1 MQRQLD
7 GIKTPMVTAKSDR
20 TILTC
25 TCENTMS
32 PDEGAL
38 AKAGCAAGN
47 SVNQLCRANLDHF
60 RAALA
65 KGLPVTV
72 ACTQEAPLF
81 SEIATDEAPDVPLS
95 FANIRETAGW
105 TADAKTSGPKM
116 AAMIAAASVTPAPF
130 GITTLESNGVA
141 LILGRDEVAIDAATT
156 LSAHLDITVLIQP
169 GAEVTPPAQTRFPV
183 LQGSIRTAVGHLGA
197 FTLTVDSFAAPSPS
211 SREMLRFEA
220 ARDGAISRADLI
232 VDLTG
237 KQPLFAAPELR
248 PGYFRADPKDPKSV
262 ADVIG
267 KAGQMVGAFDKP
279 VYIDFLADLCAH
291 SRNGITGCTRCLPLC
306 PTGAI
311 TPDGDSVKIDPAIC
325 AGCGQ
330 CAAAC
335 PTGAASYAL
344 PDVATV
350 AARLRAA
357 LKAWHDAGGPVAP
370 VILLHDAD
378 HGEPLINASG
388 RYGRG
393 LPAHVIPLGLNEITQ
408 AGPEVLAAAF
418 AYGAGAIALLGRAK
432 PLHDPEGLRAAIDLV
447 AGVGAAMSHGPVQLI
462 ETDDPDALEAALAEL
477 PRNAITQRPS
487 SFLPPADKRGLL
499 VMAFAEMNRAAAV
512 PAQVLPLPQGAPFGS
527 VTIDAEACT
536 LCQACTGVCP
546 TGALL
551 DNPETPML
559 RFTESACVQCG
570 LCAATCPETAIT
582 LTPQLDFDA
591 WDTPRRILHEEPPF
605 CCTSCGKAF
614 ATRSGIE
621 RIQSRLADHWMFTGQ
636 DGADR
641 LKVLAMCEDCRVEE
655 IVNQGFDPHDETTRK
670 VRTQADY
677 AVGSDEDKKP

>member
-1 MQRQLD
+1 M
-7 GIKTPMVTAKSDR
+7 I
-20 TILTC
+20 
-25 TCENTMS
+25 

-38 AKAGCAAGN
+38 AKAGYAGGS

-81 SEIATDEAPDVPLS
+81 SEVAADEAPDVPLS

-105 TADAKTSGPKM
+105 TAEAKTSGPKM
-116 AAMIAAASVTPAPF
+116 AAIIATAGVDPASF
-130 GITTLESNGVA
+130 GITTLESNGVT
-141 LILGRDEVAIDAATT
+141 LILGRDEAATDAAAA
-156 LSAHLDITVLIQP
+156 LSEHLDITVLMQP
-169 GAEVTPPAQTRFPV
+169 GAKVIPPPQTRFPV
-183 LQGSIRTAVGHLGA
+183 LQGRIRSALGHLGD
-197 FTLTVDSFAAPSPS
+197 FTLTVDDYSAPSPS
-211 SREMLRFEA
+211 SRDIMKYET
-220 ARDGAISRADLI
+220 ARDGAVSRADLI

-237 KQPLFAAPELR
+237 GQPLFAAHDLR
-248 PGYFRADPKDPKSV
+248 PGYLRADPKNPKAV
-262 ADVIG
+262 ADIVA

-291 SRNGITGCTRCLPLC
+291 SRNGITGCTRCLSLC

-311 TPDGDSVKIDPAIC
+311 TPNGDSVQIDPAIC

-335 PTGAASYAL
+335 PTGAAAYAL

-357 LKAWHDAGGPVAP
+357 LKAWHAAGGAVAP

-378 HGEPLINASG
+378 HGAPLIDASG

-393 LPAHVIPLGLNEITQ
+393 LPAHVIPLSLNEITQ

-418 AYGAGAIALLGRAK
+418 AYGAGAVALLGRAK
-432 PLHDPEGLRAAIDLV
+432 PLHDVDGLRAGIDLV
-447 AGVGAAMSHGPVQLI
+447 AGVSAAMGHGPITLI
-462 ETDDPDALEAALAEL
+462 ETDDPDALETALADL
-477 PRNAITQRPS
+477 LRATLSYPPS
-487 SFLPPADKRGLL
+487 SFLPPTDKRGLL
-499 VMAFAEMNRAAAV
+499 VMAFAEMNRAAPI
-512 PAQVLPLPQGAPFGS
+512 PADTLHLPQGAPFGS
-527 VTIDAEACT
+527 VTVDADACT

-559 RFTESACVQCG
+559 RFTESSCVQCG
-570 LCAATCPETAIT
+570 LCVATCPETAIT
-582 LTPQLDFDA
+582 LIPQIDFTA

-605 CCTSCGKAF
+605 CCTTCGAAF

-621 RIQSRLADHWMFTGQ
+621 RIQSRLADHWMFKGEA
-636 DGADR
+636 GVER

-655 IVNQGFDPHDETTRK
+655 VVNQGFDPHDETTRK
-670 VRTQADY
+670 VRTRDDY
-677 AVGSDEDKKP
+677 PAGSEDGEKS

>member
-1 MQRQLD
+1 M
-7 GIKTPMVTAKSDR
+7 IKANANR

-38 AKAGCAAGN
+38 AKAGCAAGG
-47 SVNQLCRANLDHF
+47 SVNQLCRANLDNF

-81 SEIATDEAPDVPLS
+81 SEVAADEAPDLPLS

-105 TADAKTSGPKM
+105 TAQAATSGPKM
-116 AAMIAAASVTPAPF
+116 AAMIAAAAVAPAPF
-130 GITTLESNGVA
+130 GVTTLDSTGVT
-141 LILGRDEVAIDAATT
+141 LILGRDEVAIEAADA
-156 LSAHLDITVLIQP
+156 LSEHLDITVLMQP
-169 GAEVTPPAQTRFPV
+169 GSQITPPMQTRFPV
-183 LQGSIRTAVGHLGA
+183 LQGRIRTALGHLGA
-197 FTLTVDSFAAPSPS
+197 FTLTVDDYAAPSPS
-211 SREMLRFEA
+211 SREVLKFEA
-220 ARDGAISRADLI
+220 ARDGAVSRADLV

-237 KQPLFAAPELR
+237 TQPLFAAHDLR
-248 PGYFRADPKDPKSV
+248 PGYLRADPKNPRAV
-262 ADVIG
+262 ADLIA
-267 KAGQMVGAFDKP
+267 KAGQMVGTFDKP

-291 SRNGITGCTRCLPLC
+291 SRNGITGCTRCLSLC

-311 TPDGDSVKIDPAIC
+311 TPNGDSVQIDPAIC

-335 PTGAASYAL
+335 PTGAAAYAL

-357 LKAWHDAGGPVAP
+357 LKAWHDAGGTTAP

-388 RYGRG
+388 RYGNG

-418 AYGAGAIALLGRAK
+418 AYGAGAVALLGRAK
-432 PLHDPEGLRAAIDLV
+432 PLHDVDGLRAGIELV
-447 AGVGAAMSHGPVQLI
+447 TGVAEAMGHGPVTLI
-462 ETDDPDALEAALAEL
+462 ETDDPDALEAALDVL
-477 PRNAITQRPS
+477 PKSAVHAAPS

-499 VMAFAEMNRAAAV
+499 VMAFAEMNRAAPK
-512 PAQVLPLPQGAPFGS
+512 PAQTLPLPQGAPFGS
-527 VTIDAEACT
+527 VTVDPEACT

-582 LTPQLDFDA
+582 LTPQLDFAA

-605 CCTSCGKAF
+605 CCTVCGEAF
-614 ATRSGIE
+614 ATRSGID
-621 RIQSRLADHWMFTGQ
+621 RVKSRLVDHWMFQGETG
-636 DGADR
+636 AAR
-641 LKVLAMCEDCRVEE
+641 LKVLSMCEDCRVQE
-655 IVNQGFDPHDETTRK
+655 IVNQGFDPHGETIRK

-677 AVGSDEDKKP
+677 GDGYEDS

>member
-1 MQRQLD
+1 MTKA
-7 GIKTPMVTAKSDR
+7 ISDR

-38 AKAGCAAGN
+38 AKAGCAGGS

-81 SEIATDEAPDVPLS
+81 SEVAADEAPDVPLS

-105 TADAKTSGPKM
+105 TSQAKSSGPKM
-116 AAMIAAASVTPAPF
+116 AAIIAAATVAPAPF
-130 GITTLESNGVA
+130 GITTLESNGVT
-141 LILGRDEVAIDAATT
+141 LILGRDEAAIEAAAE
-156 LSAHLDITVLIQP
+156 LSEHLDITVLLQP
-169 GAEVTPPAQTRFPV
+169 GAKVTPPAQTRFPV
-183 LQGSIRTAVGHLGA
+183 LQGSIRTALGHLGA
-197 FTLTVDSFAAPSPS
+197 FTLTVDNYAQPSPS
-211 SREMLRFEA
+211 SRDTLKFET
-220 ARDGAISRADLI
+220 ARDGAVSRADLI

-237 KQPLFAAPELR
+237 GQPLFAAHDLR
-248 PGYFRADPKDPKSV
+248 PGYLRADPKSPKAV
-262 ADVIG
+262 ADIIAT
-267 KAGQMVGAFDKP
+267 AGQMVGEFDKP
-279 VYIDFLADLCAH
+279 VYIDFIADLCAH
-291 SRNGITGCTRCLPLC
+291 SRNGITGCTRCLSLC

-311 TPDGDSVKIDPAIC
+311 TPNGDSVQIDPAIC

-335 PTGAASYAL
+335 PTGAAAYAL
-344 PDVATV
+344 PDVATI

-357 LKAWHDAGGPVAP
+357 LNGWYTAGGDLAP

-388 RYGRG
+388 RFGDG

-408 AGPEVLAAAF
+408 AGPETLATAF
-418 AYGAGAIALLGRAK
+418 AYGAGAVALLGRAK
-432 PLHDPEGLRAAIDLV
+432 PTHDVEGLRAGIDLV
-447 AGVGAAMSHGPVQLI
+447 AGVCAAMGYGPIALI
-462 ETDDPDALEAALAEL
+462 ETDDPDVLETALADL
-477 PRNAITQRPS
+477 PRNPVPIAPS
-487 SFLPPADKRGLL
+487 RFLPPTDKRGLL
-499 VMAFAEMNRAAAV
+499 VMAFAEMNRAAPT
-512 PAQVLPLPQGAPFGS
+512 PAQTLPLPSGAPFGRI
-527 VTIDAEACT
+527 TIDADACT

-582 LTPQLDFDA
+582 LTPQIDFLA
-591 WDTPRRILHEEPPF
+591 WDTPRQVLHQEPPF
-605 CCTSCGKAF
+605 CCITCGTAF

-621 RIQSRLADHWMFTGQ
+621 RIQSRLANHWMFNGETG
-636 DGADR
+636 AER
-641 LKVLAMCEDCRVEE
+641 LKVLEMCEDCRVVD
-655 IVNQGFDPHDETTRK
+655 IVNQGFDPHDDTTRK
-670 VRTQADY
+670 VRTKADY
-677 AVGSDEDKKP
+677 STNGDDGGQS

>member
-1 MQRQLD
+1 MT
-7 GIKTPMVTAKSDR
+7 KATSDR
-20 TILTC
+20 TVLTC

-32 PDEGAL
+32 PDESAL
-38 AKAGCAAGN
+38 AKAGCGGAA

-65 KGLPVTV
+65 EGFPVTV

-81 SEIATDEAPDVPLS
+81 SEIAADEAPDVSLS

-105 TADAKTSGPKM
+105 TAQADTSGPKM
-116 AAMIAAASVTPAPF
+116 AAMIAAASVEPAPF
-130 GITTLESNGVA
+130 GVTTLESNGVT
-141 LILGRDEVAIDAATT
+141 LILGRDETALEAAAT
-156 LSAHLDITVLIQP
+156 LADHLDITVLMQP
-169 GAEVTPPAQTRFPV
+169 GAAVVPPAQTRFPV
-183 LQGSIRTAVGHLGA
+183 LQGRIRSATGHLGA
-197 FTLTVDSFAAPSPS
+197 FVLTVDDYAAPSPS
-211 SREMLRFEA
+211 SRDVLKFET
-220 ARDGAISRADLI
+220 ARDGAVSRADLV

-237 KQPLFAAPELR
+237 GRPLFTAHDLR
-248 PGYFRADPKDPKSV
+248 PGYLRADPKDAPAV
-262 ADVIG
+262 AALIAE
-267 KAGQMVGAFDKP
+267 AGQMVGAFDKP

-291 SRNGITGCTRCLPLC
+291 SRNEITGCTRCLSLC

-311 TPDGDSVKIDPAIC
+311 TPDGDSVQIDPAIC

-350 AARLRAA
+350 ATRLRAA
-357 LKAWHDAGGPVAP
+357 LKAWHAADGTVSP

-388 RYGRG
+388 RFGRG
-393 LPAHVIPLGLNEITQ
+393 LPAHVIPIGLNEITQ

-418 AYGAGAIALLGRAK
+418 AYGAGAVALLARAR
-432 PLHDPEGLRAAIDLV
+432 PLHDIEGLRAGIDLV
-447 AGVGAAMSHGPVQLI
+447 ASVGSAMGHGPITLV
-462 ETDDPDALEAALAEL
+462 ETDDPDALETALEAL
-477 PRNAITQRPS
+477 PRSPVLATPS
-487 SFLPPADKRGLL
+487 SFLPPTEKRGLL
-499 VMAFAEMNRAAAV
+499 VMAFAEMNRAAAQPV
-512 PAQVLPLPQGAPFGS
+512 QNMPLPQGAPFGR
-527 VTIDAEACT
+527 VHVDTDACT

-582 LTPQLDFDA
+582 LTPQIDFQA
-591 WDTPRRILHEEPPF
+591 WETPRQILHEEPPF
-605 CCTSCGKAF
+605 CCTKCGTAF

-621 RIQSRLADHWMFTGQ
+621 RVQSRLADHWMFQGDTG
-636 DGADR
+636 AER
-641 LKVLAMCEDCRVEE
+641 MKVLAMCEDCRVEE
-655 IVNQGFDPHDETTRK
+655 VVNQGFDPHDETTRK
-670 VRTQADY
+670 VRTRADY
-677 AVGSDEDKKP
+677 ADDDKS

>member
-1 MQRQLD
+1 M
-7 GIKTPMVTAKSDR
+7 IKATSER

-25 TCENTMS
+25 TCENTMA

-38 AKAGCAAGN
+38 AKAGCAGGN

-81 SEIATDEAPDVPLS
+81 SEVAADEAPDVPLS

-105 TADAKTSGPKM
+105 TQDAKTSGPKM
-116 AAMIAAASVTPAPF
+116 AAMIAAAAVAPAPF
-130 GITTLESNGVA
+130 GITTLESNGVT
-141 LILGRDEVAIDAATT
+141 LILGRDEAAIDAATA
-156 LSAHLDITVLIQP
+156 LSEHLDITVLLQP
-169 GAEVTPPAQTRFPV
+169 GAKVLPPAQTRFPV
-183 LQGSIRTAVGHLGA
+183 LQGSIRSALGHLGEFA
-197 FTLTVDSFAAPSPS
+197 LTVDEYAAPSPS
-211 SREMLRFEA
+211 SRDVLKFETP
-220 ARDGAISRADLI
+220 RDGAVSRADLI

-237 KQPLFAAPELR
+237 GQPLFAAHDLR
-248 PGYFRADPKDPKSV
+248 PGYLRADPKSPKAV
-262 ADVIG
+262 ADLVA

-291 SRNGITGCTRCLPLC
+291 SRNGITGCTRCLSLC

-311 TPDGDSVKIDPAIC
+311 TPDGDSVQIDPAIC

-335 PTGAASYAL
+335 PTGAAAYAL

-350 AARLRAA
+350 ATRLRAA
-357 LKAWHDAGGPVAP
+357 LKAWHAADSTVAP

-378 HGEPLINASG
+378 HGEPLINAAG

-393 LPAHVIPLGLNEITQ
+393 LPAHVIPLVLNEITQ
-408 AGPEVLAAAF
+408 AGPEVLATAF
-418 AYGAGAIALLGRAK
+418 AYGAGAVALLGRAK
-432 PLHDPEGLRAAIDLV
+432 PLHDVDGLRAGIDLV
-447 AGVGAAMSHGPVQLI
+447 AGVGAAMGHGPVTLI
-462 ETDDPDALEAALAEL
+462 ETDDPDALEAALADL
-477 PRNAITQRPS
+477 PRARLSGTPS
-487 SFLPPADKRGLL
+487 SFLPPTDKRGLL
-499 VMAFAEMNRAAAV
+499 VMAFAEMNRAAPT
-512 PAQVLPLPQGAPFGS
+512 PAEALPLPQGAPFGS
-527 VTIDAEACT
+527 VTIDSDACT

-559 RFTESACVQCG
+559 RFTESSCVQCG

-582 LTPQLDFDA
+582 LTPQIDFTA
-591 WDTPRRILHEEPPF
+591 WEKPRQILHEEAPF
-605 CCTSCGKAF
+605 CCTNCGTAF

-621 RIQSRLADHWMFTGQ
+621 RIQSRLADHWMFKGETG
-636 DGADR
+636 AER
-641 LKVLAMCEDCRVEE
+641 LKVLAMCEDCRVKDMFENE
-655 IVNQGFDPHDETTRK
+655 RGGIEVHRD
-670 VRTQADY
+670 A
-677 AVGSDEDKKP
+677 

>member
-1 MQRQLD
+1 
-7 GIKTPMVTAKSDR
+7 MVIANPDR

-25 TCENTMS
+25 TCEKTMS

-38 AKAGCAAGN
+38 AKAGCATGG

-81 SEIATDEAPDVPLS
+81 SEVAADEAPDVPLS
-95 FANIRETAGW
+95 FVNIRETAGW
-105 TADAKTSGPKM
+105 TSEAKTSGPKM
-116 AAMIAAASVTPAPF
+116 AALVAAASVAPAPF
-130 GITTLESNGVA
+130 GITTLESNGVT
-141 LILGRDEVAIDAATT
+141 LILGRDEIAIDAAAA
-156 LSAHLDITVLIQP
+156 LSETLDITVLLQP
-169 GAEVTPPAQTRFPV
+169 GSQVSPPAQTRFPV
-183 LQGSIRTAVGHLGA
+183 LQGRIRSASGHLGK
-197 FTLTVDSFAAPSPS
+197 FTLTVDEYAAPSPS
-211 SREMLRFEA
+211 SRDVLRFETP
-220 ARDGAISRADLI
+220 RDGAVSRADII

-237 KQPLFAAPELR
+237 GQPLFAAHDLR
-248 PGYFRADPKDPKSV
+248 PGYFRADPKSPKAV
-262 ADVIG
+262 ADIIAS
-267 KAGQMVGAFDKP
+267 AGQMVGAFDKP

-291 SRNGITGCTRCLPLC
+291 SRNGITGCTRCLSLC

-311 TPDGDSVKIDPAIC
+311 TPHGDSVQIDPSIC

-335 PTGAASYAL
+335 PTGAAAYAL

-357 LKAWHDAGGPVAP
+357 LKAWHAAGGTEAP
-370 VILLHDAD
+370 VILFHDAD
-378 HGEPLINASG
+378 HGEPLINTLG

-393 LPAHVIPLGLNEITQ
+393 LPAHVIPLSLNEITQ

-418 AYGAGAIALLGRAK
+418 AYGAGAVALLGRAQ
-432 PLHDPEGLRAAIDLV
+432 PLHDVSGLRAGIDLV
-447 AGVGAAMSHGPVQLI
+447 AMVSAAMAHGPVTLI
-462 ETDDPDALEAALAEL
+462 ETDDPDVLEVALRAL
-477 PRNAITQRPS
+477 PRAPLSQTPS

-499 VMAFAEMNRAAAV
+499 VMAFAEMNRAAPQ
-512 PAQVLPLPQGAPFGS
+512 PAQTVDLPQGAPFGR
-527 VTIDAEACT
+527 VTVDADACT

-559 RFTESACVQCG
+559 RFTQSACVQCG

-582 LTPQLDFDA
+582 LTPQIDFQA
-591 WDTPRRILHEEPPF
+591 WETPRQILHEEPPF
-605 CCTSCGKAF
+605 CCTRCGKAF

-621 RIQSRLADHWMFTGQ
+621 RVQSRLTDHWMFQGES
-636 DGADR
+636 GAAR

-670 VRTQADY
+670 VRTRVDY
-677 AVGSDEDKKP
+677 AMGNEDGEKG

>member
-1 MQRQLD
+1 M
-7 GIKTPMVTAKSDR
+7 IKATSNR

-32 PDEGAL
+32 PDADAL
-38 AKAGCAAGN
+38 AKAGCQGKPA
-47 SVNQLCRANLDHF
+47 VNQLCRANLDHF

-65 KGLPVTV
+65 AGLPVTV

-81 SEIATDEAPDVPLS
+81 SEIAADEAPDVPLA

-105 TADAKTSGPKM
+105 TTEAKSSGPKM
-116 AAMIAAASVTPAPF
+116 AAMIAAAGVAPAPF
-130 GITTLESNGVA
+130 GITTLESAGVT
-141 LILGRDEVAIDAATT
+141 LVLGRDETAIEAAGA
-156 LSAHLDITVLIQP
+156 LSEHLDITLLLLP
-169 GAEVTPPAQTRFPV
+169 GTEVTPPAQTRFPV
-183 LQGSIRTAVGHLGA
+183 LQGRIRSALGHLGE
-197 FTLTVDSFAAPSPS
+197 FTLTVDDYAVPAPS
-211 SREMLRFEA
+211 SREILKFGP
-220 ARDGAISRADLI
+220 ARNGAISRADLI

-237 KQPLFAAPELR
+237 GQPLFAAADLR
-248 PGYFRADPKDPKSV
+248 PGYLRADPKDPKAV
-262 ADVIG
+262 AQVIAS
-267 KAGQMVGAFDKP
+267 AGQMVGSFDKP

-291 SRNGITGCTRCLPLC
+291 SRNGITGCTRCLSLC

-344 PDVATV
+344 PDVTTV
-350 AARLRAA
+350 ADRLRAA
-357 LKAWHDAGGPVAP
+357 MQAWHAAGGKVAP
-370 VILLHDAD
+370 VVLLHDAE

-388 RYGRG
+388 RFGNG

-408 AGPEVLAAAF
+408 AGPEVLAAAL
-418 AYGAGAIALLGRAK
+418 AYGAGAVAVLGRDK
-432 PLHDPEGLRAAIDLV
+432 PLHDVDGLRASIALV
-447 AGVGAAMSHGPVQLI
+447 GSVSAEMGHGPVTLI
-462 ETDDPDALEAALAEL
+462 ETDDPFALETALADLPRAALNPA
-477 PRNAITQRPS
+477 PS
-487 SFLPPADKRGLL
+487 SFLPPSDKRGLL
-499 VMAFAEMNRAAAV
+499 VMAFAEMNRAAPQ
-512 PAQVLPLPQGAPFGS
+512 PAQILPLPKGAPFGR
-527 VTIDAEACT
+527 VTIDAAACT

-582 LTPQLDFDA
+582 LTAQLDFEA
-591 WDTPRRILHEEPPF
+591 WDKPRQILHEEPPF
-605 CCTSCGKAF
+605 CCATCGKAF

-621 RIQSRLADHWMFTGQ
+621 RVQSRLADHWMFQGEA
-636 DGADR
+636 GLAR
-641 LKVLAMCEDCRVEE
+641 LKVLELCEDCRVEE
-655 IVNQGFDPHDETTRK
+655 IVNQGFDPHDQSTRI
-670 VRTQADY
+670 VRTRADY
-677 AVGSDEDKKP
+677 KETDA